1 MRFVT
6 GKRLAVFSTLLVA
19 LVLCVAF
26 VSNAFASTIQPHISV
41 NRTHAVTDANGCATF
56 RFSGSGFTES
66 TNTVTN
72 AALLRVDDPPFFDED
87 AYFANSGSNSTYVIV
102 NKEGKF
108 TATLVICDSGGGD
121 GGGVTGLTAAA
132 PDTVTAPD
140 HWVVSS
146 VDAFTGLPGNSVT
159 LLVD

>member
-19 LVLCVAF
+19 LVLCVTFAT
-26 VSNAFASTIQPHISV
+26 SAFASTIQPHISV
-41 NRTHAVTDANGCATF
+41 NRTHAVTDVFGCAIF
-56 RFSGSGFTES
+56 KFSGSGFTES
-66 TNTVTN
+66 TNTTPNFADLTVN
-72 AALLRVDDPPFFDED
+72 DPPFFDQD
-87 AYFANSGSNSTYVIV
+87 AFFADSGSPSIKVMV

-108 TATLVICDSGGGD
+108 TATEAICDPS
-121 GGGVTGLTAAA
+121 
-132 PDTVTAPD
+132 VTAPD

-146 VDAFTGLPGNSVT
+146 VDDFTGIPGNSIT

>member
-26 VSNAFASTIQPHISV
+26 VGNAFASTIRPHISV
-41 NRTHAVTDANGCATF
+41 NRTHAVTDMNGCATF
-56 RFSGSGFTES
+56 KFSGSGFTES

-72 AALLRVDDPPFFDED
+72 YADLTVNDPPFFDQD
-87 AYFANSGSNSTYVIV
+87 ATWFGVPGLYTISVPVT
-102 NKEGKF
+102 KEGKF
-108 TATLVICDSGGGD
+108 SYNLQICDLGG
-121 GGGVTGLTAAA
+121 
-132 PDTVTAPD
+132 VTAPD

-146 VDAFTGLPGNSVT
+146 VDDFTGLPGNSVT